1 MQFLDLAGVQSLW
14 NAIKKRSTTLSEQ
27 TVSGTSAGITV
38 TKSEVTADGVTHNN
52 YALTLE
58 NVMSSTQVANAIE
71 DAQEELYGGEIPSTG
86 ALTLTSLNTAIT
98 NATTAGAVT
107 ITESTDNLDSG
118 VLKAYT
124 FAQGGTTIGTVN
136 IPKDF
141 LVKSGVVRAATAED
155 TGFNP
160 GDKILDF
167 TVNTIGGDET
177 ASHIL
182 IAVSD
187 LVDVYTGSNG
197 VAVDNNNN
205 ITAVVD
211 SAANGNEFLSVSA
224 NGLKVSG
231 VSSAIATAKSE
242 VIGTSSDTASANTVY
257 GAKAYADS
265 LAGNYATAAQGT
277 TADSALQS
285 ISKGTD
291 GTYVTTTIGSKDSNN
306 NQTVAVA
313 VTTATIAN
321 SGTTDG
327 LATAA
332 DVKSYVDSTVSTG
345 TSNGAHKVASATAGH
360 LAGLDGNGDLTD
372 SGYAP
377 SDFATAAQGTKA
389 DSAIQSVKVN
399 GSALTPDANKAVD
412 VLIAEGA
419 TNGTIAVN
427 GTDVSVHGLGSAAY
441 TDSTAYATSA
451 QGGKADTAIQGVT
464 GETDIT
470 GGNSTLVAVTASED
484 ASHEVTLVSKVK
496 TQAVASAVTGTA
508 DGLATAADV
517 KDYVDGQLSNG
528 NVTIAETTKTAT
540 GTAAHSGTFVVSSVT
555 TENGSVKSVGSVE
568 VEAAGAA
575 AAVRTAL
582 LGNAT
587 SAGDTLGELEDRI
600 ESLEAGAAVESLDW
614 DINVAQSASAGHV
627 ISTDTA
633 NNNGTT
639 TTHVT
644 AVKVLK
650 SITVVDGMATA
661 ATSETIEGIPT
672 ATLNTV
678 FD

>member
-27 TVSGTSAGITV
+27 TVSGTNAGISV
-38 TKSEVTADGVTHNN
+38 IKSEVTADGITHNN
-52 YALTLE
+52 YAISLE
-58 NVMSSTQVANAIE
+58 NVMSSTQVADAIE
-71 DAQEELYGGEIPSTG
+71 TAQEELYGGEVPSTG

-107 ITESTDNLDSG
+107 ITENTSGLDSG

-124 FAQGGTTIGTVN
+124 FAQGGTNIGTVN

-141 LVKSGVVRAATAED
+141 LVKSGVVREATASD
-155 TGFNP
+155 TGFNA

-167 TVNTIGGDET
+167 TVNTIGGDAT
-177 ASHIL
+177 DSHIL

-187 LVDVYTGSNG
+187 LVDAYTGSNG

-211 SAANGNEFLSVSA
+211 SAANGNEFLSVSST
-224 NGLKVSG
+224 GLKVSG

-242 VIGTSSDTASANTVY
+242 VIGASNDAANADTVN
-257 GAKAYADS
+257 GAKAYANS
-265 LAGNYATAAQGT
+265 LAGNYATAAQGA
-277 TADSALQS
+277 TADTALQS

-291 GTYVTTTIGSKDSNN
+291 GTYVTTTIGTKDSSN

-313 VTTATIAN
+313 VTTATVAN

-345 TSNGAHKVASATAGH
+345 TSNGAHKVTNSTDGN
-360 LAGLDGNGDLTD
+360 LAGLDTNGDLTD

-377 SDFATAAQGTKA
+377 SDFATSAQGTKA
-389 DSAIQSVKVN
+389 DSALQGVQVN
-399 GSALTPDANKAVD
+399 GSDLTVTSNKVN
-412 VLIAEGA
+412 VTVAEGS

-427 GTDVSVHGLGSAAY
+427 GVDVSVHGLGSAAY

-451 QGGKADTAIQGVT
+451 QGGKADTAIQSVS
-464 GETDIT
+464 GETRLSGAT
-470 GGNSTLVAVTASED
+470 ANSDYVSVD
-484 ASHEVTLVSKVK
+484 AT
-496 TQAVASAVTGTA
+496 TTGTA
-508 DGLATAADV
+508 VSIESRVKVQGIAGAGSSAQGLAEASDV
-517 KDYVDGQLSNG
+517 KDYVDNKFSTGAI
-528 NVTIAETTKTAT
+528 TIASHTETAT
-540 GTAAHSGTFVVSSVT
+540 GNDQDGTYVVSAVT
-555 TENGSVKSVGSVE
+555 TQNGGVTAVTSTKVE
-568 VEAAGAA
+568 SAGAA

-582 LGNAT
+582 LGDAT
-587 SAGDTLGELEDRI
+587 DQGDTLGELENRI

-614 DINVAQSASAGHV
+614 DINVAQSASAGHI

-639 TTHVT
+639 STHVT